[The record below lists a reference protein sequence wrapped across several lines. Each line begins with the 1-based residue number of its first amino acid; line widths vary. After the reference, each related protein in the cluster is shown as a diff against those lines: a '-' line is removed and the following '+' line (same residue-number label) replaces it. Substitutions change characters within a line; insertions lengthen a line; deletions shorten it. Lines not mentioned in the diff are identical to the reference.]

1 MIASMVMRYTWR
13 LVSAHAS
20 DVDLTQSSGSE
31 REVTTVAHPGAA
43 GAGPASPVRRLVIF
57 LLVAGA
63 GWGLSG
69 VFDLQGIADTQAYLY
84 GAMALLA
91 LGLYGSTTQISLP
104 EVRSNTRIVVLAV
117 TVGVVAKAA
126 LITGVMY
133 AMYAAYHEPRYLV
146 LGVAMAQIDPLSV
159 AALQSSSKLSE
170 RAKSILHA
178 WSSFDDPVTTLLTI
192 YVATLAL
199 NTLGMKGGLAGADFG
214 SFVLHLL
221 ANLAFAAVATIVW
234 LVFTKRARVPMLSDG
249 ARLPWSQNLVAVI
262 VLAALVA
269 VAAWQFLMLGLA
281 VAGLIFRPCLGPWL
295 DRVTRVALL
304 LASVALGV
312 LLVDGVAP
320 LPGLLLG
327 AAAFAAQIVVALI
340 LPFKLSRSDRGYLAL
355 SQQSGITAIIL
366 ALLLEPSFPGTVAVV
381 APAILVINILHV
393 CSTSAFTWVR
403 KERAKR
409 AVQFSA
415 PETAESKAV

>member
-1 MIASMVMRYTWR
+1 MTA
-13 LVSAHAS
+13 
-20 DVDLTQSSGSE
+20 
-31 REVTTVAHPGAA
+31 VAHPGAA
-43 GAGPASPVRRLVIF
+43 TAGPASPVRRLVIF

-69 VFDLQGIADTQAYLY
+69 VLDLQGIADTQAYLY

-104 EVRSNTRIVVLAV
+104 EVRSHTRIVVLAV

-126 LITGVMY
+126 LITGV
-133 AMYAAYHEPRYLV
+133 MYAAYHEPRYLV

-170 RAKSILHA
+170 RAKSILYA

-199 NTLGMKGGLAGADFG
+199 NMLGMKGGLAGADFE
-214 SFVLHLL
+214 SFALHLL

-234 LVFTKRARVPMLSDG
+234 LLFTKRARVPILSDG

-281 VAGLIFRPCLGPWL
+281 IAGLIFRPYLGPWL
-295 DRVTRVALL
+295 DRATQVALL

-312 LLVDGVAP
+312 LLVDGVAL

-327 AAAFAAQIVVALI
+327 AAAFAAQMVVALI
-340 LPFKLSRSDRGYLAL
+340 LPLKLSRSDRGYLAL

-403 KERAKR
+403 KERAIR
-409 AVQFSA
+409 AVQCSA